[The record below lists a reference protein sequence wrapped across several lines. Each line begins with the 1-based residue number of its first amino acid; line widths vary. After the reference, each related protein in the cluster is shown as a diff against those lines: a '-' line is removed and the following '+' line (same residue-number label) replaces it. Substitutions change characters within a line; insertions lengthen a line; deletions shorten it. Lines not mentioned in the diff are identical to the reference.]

1 MPLPPQ
7 DRAALREFDRKLRK
21 RKKEQRTAILILL
34 GIVLLIF
41 GLGTLFGW
49 HLGRAHTEPAPTEL
63 TATLERTNSGT
74 LTATPAV
81 FTTESTET
89 QKTVVIE
96 SEGNILSLELQ
107 SIMVK
112 MCNKYGVPYALAL
125 AVADHKTRFD
135 PDAKSST
142 NDFGLM
148 QINAINFEWLK
159 EKGIDP
165 LTDEGNIEAGV
176 FMLSK
181 ALDRYGEIEL
191 ALMAYNCG
199 DTGAKRLWDAGI
211 YSTEY
216 SRGVMERYQKWVCV
230 LEGK

>member
-7 DRAALREFDRKLRK
+7 DRAALRELDRKLRK
-21 RKKEQRTAILILL
+21 RKKEQRTATLILL

-49 HLGRAHTEPAPTEL
+49 HLGRAHTKPAPTSL
-63 TATLERTNSGT
+63 ANTLEHANSGT

-81 FTTESTET
+81 FTTEPTET
-89 QKTVVIE
+89 KNTIVIE
-96 SEGNILSLELQ
+96 SEGNTLSLELQ
-107 SIMVK
+107 STMVK
-112 MCNKYGVPYALAL
+112 MCDKYGVPYALAL
-125 AVADHKTRFD
+125 AVADHETRFD

-142 NDFGLM
+142 NDYGLM
-148 QINAINFEWLK
+148 QINTINFEWLK

-165 LTDEGNIEAGV
+165 LTYEGNIEAGV
-176 FMLSK
+176 LMLSK

-199 DTGAKRLWDAGI
+199 DTGAKRLWDAGT

-216 SRGVMERYQKWVCV
+216 SRSVMERYQKWVRV